1 MFILVKLI
9 GWIWISIVSF
19 KMINIKK
26 NCFSTIFQES
36 QEKVYKEILG
46 VAGKDPSKPITVDHI
61 NQMKFLKA
69 FVKETFR

>member
-1 MFILVKLI
+1 
-9 GWIWISIVSF
+9 
-19 KMINIKK
+19 MINIKK
-26 NCFSTIFQES
+26 NCFLTIFQES

-46 VAGKDPSKPITVDHI
+46 VVGKDPSKPITVDHI